1 MWHKLSKVINSLSNW
16 RKIERK
22 EPILEERVGMR
33 TNSLMQSPG
42 WTTWVKAH
50 TKAVLEISLEAFT
63 ATTTT
68 LPVLSE
74 VPISSSCFYP
84 WLPMVVGLFLTHLLL
99 QVASPITFPPSP
111 FHYHISSRSKG
122 LHWWRRSKAYKL
134 YMELHYVVSDHV
146 HLGNVLLLPLSFV
159 SSIYF
164 NSLFFIIFSMYLLH
178 FLVVWCCLE

>member
-1 MWHKLSKVINSLSNW
+1 MIWEIRLQSSDLIVPLLSQNFV
-16 RKIERK
+16 
-22 EPILEERVGMR
+22 PF
-33 TNSLMQSPG
+33 SPFPS
-42 WTTWVKAH
+42 TH
-50 TKAVLEISLEAFT
+50 LL
-63 ATTTT
+63 
-68 LPVLSE
+68 LP
-74 VPISSSCFYP
+74 SSFYP